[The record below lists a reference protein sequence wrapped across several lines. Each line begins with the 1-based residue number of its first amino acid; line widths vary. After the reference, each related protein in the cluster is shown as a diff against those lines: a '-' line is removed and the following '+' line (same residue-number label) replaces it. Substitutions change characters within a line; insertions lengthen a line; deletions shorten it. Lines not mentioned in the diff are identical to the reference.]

1 VFALCEE
8 RAIPHDPYNLD
19 RFVQA
24 QAAVVEH
31 ALAELREGHKRSHW
45 MWFVFPQLRGL
56 GSSPTSNFYGISSL
70 DEARAYLAHTMLG
83 PRLDQATRL
92 VLNAAGRSLAEI
104 FGSPDDLK
112 FCSSMTLF
120 AKAAE
125 AGNIFASALLAKCGG
140 PDGRTERLLS
150 AQQ

>member
-1 VFALCEE
+1 
-8 RAIPHDPYNLD
+8 
-19 RFVQA
+19 
-24 QAAVVEH
+24 
-31 ALAELREGHKRSHW
+31 

-56 GSSPTSNFYGISSL
+56 GSSPTSIFYGISSL
-70 DEARAYLAHTMLG
+70 DEARAYLAHPMLG

-150 AQQ
+150 GQQ